1 MRRRRQ
7 QHRLREAQLAT
18 LAGLAR
24 QRHRPQPPRRAHHH
38 RRRRP
43 AQPTPM
49 RQPRRRRGA
58 RRRRPIPS
66 GHPTPPPPAPS
77 PPQHASA
84 PHRAHAHTRSAR
96 HHQATQARLPTA
108 QPRPRALTV
117 TIDPAVLKG
126 STQIIKRGCDIQ
138 LDPSSRRCISA
149 MSSQRL
155 NFRPTSRSM
164 PTSSNP
170 HERCS
175 ATDGSRVASMRAI
188 TAWKP

>member
-7 QHRLREAQLAT
+7 QHHLREAQPPA
-18 LAGLAR
+18 LAGLAASTASTATFVPCAPAPPPTTGSAHTDAPATTSPTS
-24 QRHRPQPPRRAHHH
+24 RHR
-38 RRRRP
+38 
-43 AQPTPM
+43 QPTPCG
-49 RQPRRRRGA
+49 R
-58 RRRRPIPS
+58 
-66 GHPTPPPPAPS
+66 PTPPPPAPS
-77 PPQHASA
+77 PPQHATA

-126 STQIIKRGCDIQ
+126 STQIIKRGCDIRVRPVQ
-138 LDPSSRRCISA
+138 QALH
-149 MSSQRL
+149 QRDVEPAVEL
-155 NFRPTSRSM
+155 PPTSRST

-170 HERCS
+170 HGRCS
-175 ATDGSRVASMRAI
+175 ATEGSRVASMRAI